1 MKKKS
6 YNNRIDVIK
15 SFYSGQIPEP
25 GPNSEGMGGRGYVL
39 PGESS
44 MPLDDEEGIIL
55 KEKKKK
61 NHADQYNKLTKLLL
75 NISDEMD
82 RKGEYK
88 LASFSDFLIKK
99 ISNAKLADYEKML
112 NELLIKINE
121 SDMLNKQDILTN
133 IVKSFNNK
141 FLEQQA
147 FGDIKRAKREA
158 YMSAALE
165 AEKYV
170 K

>member
-25 GPNSEGMGGRGYVL
+25 KPNSEGMGGRGYVL
-39 PGESS
+39 PGECA
-44 MPLDDEEGIIL
+44 MPLDDEEGVTL
-55 KEKKKK
+55 KGKERK
-61 NHADQYNKLTKLLL
+61 NHADYYDKLTELLL
-75 NISDEMD
+75 NVSDEMD
-82 RKGEYK
+82 KRGEHK

-121 SDMLNKQDILTN
+121 SDMLNKQDILIN

-141 FLEQQA
+141 FLEQQEL
-147 FGDIKRAKREA
+147 GDLKRAKREA

-165 AEKYV
+165 AERYV